1 MNTSITHFVA
11 YFLFLSTASAV
22 GSAQTRLTD
31 QAFFVRLNHAG
42 VDMAAQVLEKEV
54 LQDIVGMELPD
65 SSDTA
70 SGGIKVELKD
80 IKVWASFGAADAT
93 LNSTNLG
100 VKIGIDRVRL
110 SVGSLRAYKKV
121 LGGTI
126 STTCTD
132 TEMILGEA
140 GDLNL
145 TTELVPSVVKNRV
158 ILTERSTAFSISD
171 DNYRIVGP
179 DKCSGALGIG
189 NLIKSLLR
197 NQLKKSKGTV
207 EDRVKSEVVKAVP
220 QLADRL
226 NSELI
231 RRESFE
237 LTTIPGVPPQRGEV
251 HTAPY
256 SLAISN
262 RYLVVEMQVTV
273 VKGEDASKEESQTEE
288 PWLGDGTGIEVGR
301 TGFNPEVL
309 NEAFRV
315 LFANGGTYVE
325 VDGDAAPGLKDV
337 LDINSAASIWPDLT
351 EVEPNSNSL
360 RLYMKVSEPPV
371 VTLGQSSGSFDVSF
385 PALDLLF
392 KINLNN
398 RWRNYFHMRISFSGN
413 LATKVKNNQIVL
425 TFQEQHRFDL
435 SGHWD
440 PSYTPE
446 IEIFEQDV
454 AEFLFTS
461 IIDYLYAAGP
471 LSKVD
476 IPTLEVGS
484 ESLTLGAPYTQE
496 PYMRFPLLK

>member
-1 MNTSITHFVA
+1 
-11 YFLFLSTASAV
+11 
-22 GSAQTRLTD
+22 
-31 QAFFVRLNHAG
+31 
-42 VDMAAQVLEKEV
+42 
-54 LQDIVGMELPD
+54 
-65 SSDTA
+65 
-70 SGGIKVELKD
+70 
-80 IKVWASFGAADAT
+80 
-93 LNSTNLG
+93 
-100 VKIGIDRVRL
+100 
-110 SVGSLRAYKKV
+110 
-121 LGGTI
+121 
-126 STTCTD
+126 
-132 TEMILGEA
+132 
-140 GDLNL
+140 
-145 TTELVPSVVKNRV
+145 
-158 ILTERSTAFSISD
+158 
-171 DNYRIVGP
+171 
-179 DKCSGALGIG
+179 
-189 NLIKSLLR
+189 
-197 NQLKKSKGTV
+197 
-207 EDRVKSEVVKAVP
+207 
-220 QLADRL
+220 
-226 NSELI
+226 
-231 RRESFE
+231 
-237 LTTIPGVPPQRGEV
+237 
-251 HTAPY
+251 
-256 SLAISN
+256 
-262 RYLVVEMQVTV
+262 
-273 VKGEDASKEESQTEE
+273 
-288 PWLGDGTGIEVGR
+288 
-301 TGFNPEVL
+301 VL

-351 EVEPNSNSL
+351 EVEPNSKSL

-413 LATKVKNNQIVL
+413 LATKVENNQIVL

-484 ESLTLGAPYTQE
+484 ERLTLGTPYTQE